1 MFEVDFLKFGFDFGW
16 QVEVEEAEVY
26 LIDFA
31 VINMKYLNFYELF
44 LVVEVEEHFHLFQV
58 LAYVVINFFIQP
70 ITNLVGKALSLYQ
83 LKDQVAALLLN
94 EKVVVE
100 AEEYFAYVM
109 EVEVV

>member
-1 MFEVDFLKFGFDFGW
+1 MVEVDFLKFGFDFGW
-16 QVEVEEAEVY
+16 QVEEAEVY

-83 LKDQVAALLLN
+83 LKDQVVALLLN
-94 EKVVVE
+94 EKVVE